1 MVRRKAEPEAAFA
14 PWEPNP
20 SDPDDSIKEAAY
32 HRSIVE
38 EMYPESIGAEPVEG
52 EETEVE

>member
-1 MVRRKAEPEAAFA
+1 MVRRKAEPEAAFK

-20 SDPDDSIKEAAY
+20 SDPDDSIKEAEY

-38 EMYPESIGAEPVEG
+38 EMYPESIEAEPVEG
-52 EETEVE
+52 EEESE